1 MSKDRWSCEAIMIEE
16 IRSDMEIEEH
26 WMEPLFPFH
35 PRPAVLSLALSAAVG
50 VVAPS
55 HGTG

>member
-1 MSKDRWSCEAIMIEE
+1 MIEE